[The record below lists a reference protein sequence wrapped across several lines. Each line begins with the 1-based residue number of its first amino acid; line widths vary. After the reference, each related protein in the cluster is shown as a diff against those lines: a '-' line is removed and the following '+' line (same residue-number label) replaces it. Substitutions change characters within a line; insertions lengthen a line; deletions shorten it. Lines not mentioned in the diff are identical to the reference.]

1 VLRIFSP
8 DGADSEGTDVGDD
21 ERDAELILR
30 AHLPEIDAA
39 IFHSQATATAVVTE
53 LNDLVLQS
61 LVLEIVAHTGDEI
74 KALARFASVTDK
86 RANLA

>member
-1 VLRIFSP
+1 MAQIPECAKVR
-8 DGADSEGTDVGDD
+8 DD
-21 ERDAELILR
+21 KRNAELILR
-30 AHLPEIDAA
+30 AHLPEVDTA

-74 KALARFASVTDK
+74 KAQIG
-86 RANLA
+86 RAHV